1 MPQKRT
7 EVDIPCDAQQMGEF
21 NMPFALLTEARH
33 PETISVGTIVT
44 TGDEDEPL
52 FARVHAV
59 TTRGEGA
66 TVVHLDLIRG
76 DRVR

>member
-7 EVDIPCDAQQMGEF
+7 EIDIPCDAQQMGEF

-33 PETISVGTIVT
+33 PDMVAVGTIVT
-44 TGDEDEPL
+44 TGDEDEPV
-52 FARVHAV
+52 FARVHAI
-59 TTRGEGA
+59 TTHGNGPP
-66 TVVHLDLIRG
+66 VVHLDLIRG